1 MVKPDRAA
9 RKQGIMGR
17 SLEEIRRLR
26 ERISA
31 GTLSEPAAEAERLTI
46 KSRIVGVLLQD
57 ARRYATRSTKES
69 AGLLGIPETD
79 YLAFEEGTT
88 SPSLPQLEILAYF
101 FNVPIQHL
109 LYGDTLAL
117 ERNEDEVRSR
127 AADVL
132 MLRQRV
138 IGVRLQQLREEG
150 ARTVEQV
157 AEESGL
163 PVETVL
169 AVESGQTALPLNEL
183 EKLIQANRAN
193 LNDLM
198 DGHGP
203 VGRFV
208 QAQLEFEEFA
218 ELPPE
223 MRDFI
228 LRPINRTYLDLA
240 MRLSTMEVGR
250 LRSIAESIL
259 EITY

>member
-1 MVKPDRAA
+1 
-9 RKQGIMGR
+9 MGR
-17 SLEEIRRLR
+17 SLDEIRRLR
-26 ERISA
+26 ERISE
-31 GTLSEPAAEAERLTI
+31 GTLSEPAAEVERLTV

-57 ARRYATRSTKES
+57 ARHYAARSTQET
-69 AGLLGIPETD
+69 ADLLGISETD
-79 YLAFEEGTT
+79 YLEFEEGNA
-88 SPSLPQLEILAYF
+88 SPTLPQLEILAYF

-109 LYGDTLAL
+109 LYGDTLAV
-117 ERNEDEVRSR
+117 ERNEDEIRSR
-127 AADVL
+127 ATEVI

-150 ARTVEQV
+150 GRTVEQV

-163 PVETVL
+163 PVETVQ
-169 AVESGQTALPLNEL
+169 AVESGQVALPLNEL
-183 EKLIQANRAN
+183 EKLIQATRAN
-193 LNDLM
+193 LDDLM

-203 VGRFV
+203 VGTFV
-208 QAQLEFEEFA
+208 QAQREFEQFA

-228 LRPINRTYLDLA
+228 LRRINRTYLDLA
-240 MRLSTMEVGR
+240 MRLSNMEVGR